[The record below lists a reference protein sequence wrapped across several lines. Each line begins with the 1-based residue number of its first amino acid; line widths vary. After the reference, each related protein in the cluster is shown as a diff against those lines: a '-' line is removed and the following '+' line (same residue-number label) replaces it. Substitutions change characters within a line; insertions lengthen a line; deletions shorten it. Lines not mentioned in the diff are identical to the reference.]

1 VSLFD
6 NMPQAGRAKSEQTGF
21 AFPAS
26 LSERYRPRRLA
37 DFVGLDKPKKVLS
50 RFADA
55 PFPNAAFLFV
65 GPSGIGKTSMGLAF
79 CEAIRAELHHVPSQ
93 QANVETIENVIRQCH
108 YVPSSGHSYHV
119 ILVDESDR
127 MSKAAQLHLL
137 SKLDATA
144 FPPSTIFIFTANTT
158 DGLEDR
164 FISRC
169 MQLQFSSHG
178 LAEPTAELLER
189 IWRAEAGETAER
201 PNFLKMVRESGG
213 NNIRDAVNSLQVEL
227 LSAA

>member
-1 VSLFD
+1 MSLFD
-6 NMPQAGRAKSEQTGF
+6 NMPQAGSHPKSEQTGI

-26 LSERYRPRRLA
+26 LAERYRPRRLS

-65 GPSGIGKTSMGLAF
+65 GPSGVGKTSMGLAF
-79 CEAIRAELHHVPSQ
+79 CEAIRGELHHVPSQ
-93 QANVETIENVIRQCH
+93 TCNVETLENVIRQCH
-108 YVPSSGHSYHV
+108 YVPSCSQSFHI
-119 ILVDESDR
+119 ILVDEADR
-127 MSKAAQLHLL
+127 MTKPAQLHLL
-137 SKLDATA
+137 SKTDATA
-144 FPPSTIFIFTANTT
+144 FPPSTIFIFTANSVE
-158 DGLEDR
+158 GLEDR

-169 MQLQFSSHG
+169 MQLQFTSHG

-189 IWRAEAGETAER
+189 IWQAEAGTTVER
-201 PNFLKMVRESGG
+201 PNFLRMVRDSG

-227 LSAA
+227 LAA

>member
-1 VSLFD
+1 MSLFD
-6 NMPQAGRAKSEQTGF
+6 NMPGRADSVQTGF

-26 LSERYRPRRLA
+26 LSERYRPRRLS

-65 GPSGIGKTSMGLAF
+65 GPSGVGKTSMGLAF
-79 CEAIRAELHHVPSQ
+79 CEAIRGELHHVPSQ
-93 QANVETIENVIRQCH
+93 TCNVEALENVVRQCH
-108 YVPSSGHSYHV
+108 YVPSSGQSYHV
-119 ILVDESDR
+119 ILVDEADR

-144 FPPSTIFIFTANTT
+144 FPPSTIFIFTANAT

-189 IWRAEAGETAER
+189 IWQAEAGDTEQR
-201 PNFLKMVRESGG
+201 PDFLRMVRQSG
-213 NNIRDAVNSLQVEL
+213 NNIRDSINSLQVEL
-227 LSAA
+227 LAA